1 LSQALV
7 GIIMGS
13 DSDLSIMKES
23 AVIMEEFDVPYDIT
37 VLSAHRTP
45 DLLVDYV
52 KKANT
57 IFKVIIAGAGGAAHL
72 PGVIAAHTTIP
83 VIGVPINSTPLDGID
98 SLYSIVQM
106 PSGIP
111 VATMAIGEPGAR
123 NAGIYAIQ
131 ILSIHYPELDKK
143 LKEFRIKLSKS
154 VIEKTN
160 KLKTLGWKEYLN
172 NKK

>member
-1 LSQALV
+1 MSQALV

>member
-1 LSQALV
+1 
-7 GIIMGS
+7 MGS